1 MRPLPV
7 RHKYPQ
13 QYDCAPAD
21 KWKSPSDPRGNVLAN
36 REPTVC
42 LTHHASSSRIA
53 FSLARRVG
61 IDLNVGAA
69 ILLAALRSCIAVDWL
84 VRPVASGP
92 ETCRGESVFLHEI
105 GFYFVGTG
113 V

>member
-13 QYDCAPAD
+13 QHDCAPAD
-21 KWKSPSDPRGNVLAN
+21 KWKSPSHPGGDVLAN

-42 LTHHASSSRIA
+42 LTHRASSSRIA

-61 IDLNVGAA
+61 IDLDIRAA
-69 ILLAALRSCIAVDWL
+69 IFFAALWSCIAVDWL
-84 VRPVASGP
+84 VGPVAGGAQ
-92 ETCRGESVFLHEI
+92 TCRRESVFLHEI
-105 GFYFVGTG
+105 GLYFVGAS